1 MQIFIQ
7 AASKHI
13 PTRIFQWIV
22 DNGPSLR
29 LARARE
35 VKIMVTSV
43 AKELVR
49 EKADALLQGKG
60 NQDIFSLLGVL
71 PLRYSLPASLVDYLA
86 VKANMD
92 ANAKLK
98 LSDEELLAQM
108 RWVSSVILSLFS

>member
-13 PTRIFQWIV
+13 PTQIYQWMA
-22 DNGPSLR
+22 DNGPSPR
-29 LARARE
+29 LARARD

-60 NQDIFSLLGVL
+60 NRDIFSLLGVFVTLAL
-71 PLRYSLPASLVDYLA
+71 PITGQPC
-86 VKANMD
+86 
-92 ANAKLK
+92 
-98 LSDEELLAQM
+98 
-108 RWVSSVILSLFS
+108 